1 LANHVPLDTPIEEL
15 TFTVFD
21 TETTGFEIATSDRLI
36 EIASVQVHNMEVKE
50 HGKFQ
55 TFVNPNRQISREIT
69 ELTNITDNEVENAPI
84 ALEAIK
90 SFFKHVNQQQSV
102 CLVGHYVSFDILV
115 LKNEL
120 KRNKLGLKKQQTIDT
135 LDLIGFI
142 APSYDMR
149 DLHKY
154 ARAFNSRIYER
165 HTALGDSLTTAYLF
179 IELLHYF
186 KDRGHHTWGELLHAT
201 DSQNRTISF

>member
-1 LANHVPLDTPIEEL
+1 M
-15 TFTVFD
+15 FD
-21 TETTGFEIATSDRLI
+21 TETTGFDIATTDRLI
-36 EIASVQVHNMEVKE
+36 EIASVQVQDLKVLED
-50 HGKFQ
+50 GKFQ
-55 TFVNPNRQISREIT
+55 TYVNPNRQISREIT
-69 ELTNITDNEVENAPI
+69 ELTHISDTDVKDAPL
-84 ALEAIK
+84 ALDAIK
-90 SFFKHVNQQQSV
+90 SFFNNVNEHHSV
-102 CLVGHYVSFDILV
+102 CLVGHYVSFDMLV

-120 KRNKLGLKKQQTIDT
+120 KRSKLGLKKQQTIDT

-179 IELLHYF
+179 IELLHHF
-186 KDRGHHTWGELLHAT
+186 KDRGLHTWGDLLRAT
-201 DSQNRTISF
+201 ENRL